1 MCQEN
6 WDTTLQNRQFT
17 DQLDQYLWF
26 YQEKHI
32 ERSNNFGD
40 EALEL
45 LNQNQFLEMG
55 KHDEG

>member
-45 LNQNQFLEMG
+45 VNQNQFLEMG

>member
-1 MCQEN
+1 MK
-6 WDTTLQNRQFT
+6 
-17 DQLDQYLWF
+17 
-26 YQEKHI
+26 EKHI